1 MQSGNCDPR
10 ELAVAGGPHG
20 DADDPPEGTNCPHR
34 TGREGEGPDVS
45 VTKDRWRSGQTGAAG
60 ELREL
65 NRTQSPPA
73 SIS

>member
-1 MQSGNCDPR
+1 MTHPR
-10 ELAVAGGPHG
+10 AQPVHTGQAG
-20 DADDPPEGTNCPHR
+20 R
-34 TGREGEGPDVS
+34 GEGPDVS

-60 ELREL
+60 ELREP